1 MPSKRTFL
9 VLSILPLTFA
19 AAARAQSTVPHK
31 EGDRYF
37 FAGSPGAS
45 GQNILY
51 VREGNRPARML
62 IDGSTRLSAW
72 TPSPNGKLVGYA
84 VSTSGSDRQEIRVRD
99 VETGRDTRDV
109 IKGATSSDISWTK
122 DSKGFFYVAYDAP
135 SGTAPAAANQIQR
148 VYYHKLGAAQSQ
160 DQIVFDR
167 KDKPNW
173 VYDTQVTDDGT
184 FAIITIHEGANPKTR
199 LYFVFLDNPK
209 KPVVNAPIVR
219 VVDTNDAEYEFIHN
233 VGDYFLVR
241 TTLGAPKGRLVQIDV
256 NSSEPT
262 RWVTILPEQKETLK
276 SVDVAGEQ
284 IVAGYVQDGRST
296 LRVYG
301 MPRLDD
307 PRRGRGMSGPNQR
320 FPGQGGQARAPN
332 ASLDPRMLSAPG
344 YPFIGEIPLPGVG
357 TVDAVWGRAKENE
370 LFYSF
375 ASPTYPRAVFRY
387 DMKRK
392 TNEVFRTASNTPASS
407 R

>member
-9 VLSILPLTFA
+9 VLSILPLTLAVA
-19 AAARAQSTVPHK
+19 AGAQSGVPHK

-37 FAGSPGAS
+37 FTESSGAT
-45 GQNILY
+45 GQNSLY

-62 IDGSTRLSAW
+62 IDGTTRLSVWA
-72 TPSPNGKLVGYA
+72 PSPNGKLVGYG
-84 VSTSGSDRQEIRVRD
+84 VSASGSDWQEFRVRD

-109 IKGATSSDISWTK
+109 IKWAKSSDISWTK
-122 DSKGFFYVAYDAP
+122 DSKGFFYEAYDAP
-135 SGTAPAAANQIQR
+135 TGTAPATANQMQR
-148 VYYHKLGAAQSQ
+148 VYYHKLGTPQSQ
-160 DQIVFDR
+160 DQIIFDR

-173 VYDTQVTDDGT
+173 VYHTQVTDDGT
-184 FAIITIHEGANPKTR
+184 FAIITIHEGTDPKSR

-233 VGDYFLVR
+233 VGDYFLIR

-256 NSSEPT
+256 NSSEPN
-262 RWVTILPEQKETLK
+262 RWVTILPEQRETLK
-276 SVDVAGEQ
+276 TVDVAGEQ
-284 IVAGYVQDGRST
+284 IVAGYVQDGHST

-320 FPGQGGQARAPN
+320 FPGPSGQTRAPN

-357 TVDAVWGRAKENE
+357 TVDAVRGRARDNE

-375 ASPTYPRAVFRY
+375 TSPTYPRSIFRY
-387 DMKRK
+387 DMKRR
-392 TNEVFRTASNTPASS
+392 TNEVFRTATTSPASGK
-407 R
+407 